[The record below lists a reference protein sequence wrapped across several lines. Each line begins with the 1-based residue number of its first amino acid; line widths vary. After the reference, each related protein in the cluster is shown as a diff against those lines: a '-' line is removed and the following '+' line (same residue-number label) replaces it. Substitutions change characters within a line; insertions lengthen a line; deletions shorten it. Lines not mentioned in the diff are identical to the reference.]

1 MGPKCM
7 QLAIDK
13 AKRYGVGMVVIR
25 NSTHYGHAAYYGLMA
40 DADGCI
46 GITGTNA
53 RPSIAPTYSVEPMM
67 GTNPLVFGIPSGDEF
82 PFCIDCAT
90 SVQQRGK
97 IEKWARDGKPTP
109 AGAVIGDDGLE
120 LTDSKVTE
128 SLVHEG
134 CNTWGMV

>member
-1 MGPKCM
+1 M

-128 SLVHEG
+128 
-134 CNTWGMV
+134 